1 MRFNDVGVLVETAIF
16 SHVAASFTWLA
27 AAFLVHKSA
36 TAALCSASTS
46 LQRKFARQVARTMLR
61 YIGAVARFPRV
72 AMLDCKRPRNAF
84 AALPIVCGRACGA
97 IAGFERSA
105 NTRGMQMRIVRH
117 GGMCYTVFNGRFFSK
132 ACNILTV

>member
-27 AAFLVHKSA
+27 AAFLFHKSA

-72 AMLDCKRPRNAF
+72 AMYSS
-84 AALPIVCGRACGA
+84 IVKTR
-97 IAGFERSA
+97 IPKRSA
-105 NTRGMQMRIVRH
+105 KGDFKS
-117 GGMCYTVFNGRFFSK
+117 TVGFGWLCFFVAPYRK
-132 ACNILTV
+132 L